1 MSSFSLIDDRDPS
14 VTYVGTWVIGGTI
27 HEYDDT
33 VTSSLNVG
41 DHFSVPFTGTGV
53 AVYGTYDSSSGGVK
67 TLYAIDGDAGITVVS
82 SASPNGLDDYQQLF
96 WQSETLSSGSH
107 TLVVTMEALND
118 NQGAGEGTIWFD
130 YFNVT
135 LAASSAAPPPPP
147 SSTGGSSTTGSSAQP
162 SSTGILSS
170 NTNTQTSGNPS
181 SPTSAP
187 SSSTGSNTA
196 VLPAKKSSN
205 SALIGG
211 VVAAIIVVTI
221 ILCVLFFQ
229 RKRRQ
234 QNYAA
239 SAGMPPSDGNVAPS
253 HPGPFY
259 PTQAG
264 AAPLPM
270 SGFPGSPPMQAVP
283 YSHPLAAPLPAMY
296 GPGQSGF
303 DPRAT
308 YAAPTSAAPYAHP
321 SQAYYTTAA
330 AYAPSNQLAFDP
342 YTPTGPGMQ
351 YHDRDPSPA
360 MSSSQWKPSSSTAE
374 SSVYPAS
381 LVSDLKRRQQEV
393 VASYEHGVAP
403 NSASPRPG
411 PAELPP
417 PVYTP
422 Q

>member
-1 MSSFSLIDDRDPS
+1 MWKGSTRLARCSFAPFPMSSFSLIDDRDPS

-67 TLYAIDGDAGITVVS
+67 TLYAIDGDVGITVVS

-96 WQSETLSSGSH
+96 WQSGTLSSGSH

-162 SSTGILSS
+162 SSTGILPS

-187 SSSTGSNTA
+187 SSSTSSNTA

-221 ILCVLFFQ
+221 VLCVLFFQ

-239 SAGMPPSDGNVAPS
+239 SAGMP
-253 HPGPFY
+253 
-259 PTQAG
+259 
-264 AAPLPM
+264 L
-270 SGFPGSPPMQAVP
+270 
-283 YSHPLAAPLPAMY
+283 Y
-296 GPGQSGF
+296 GPGPSGF

-308 YAAPTSAAPYAHP
+308 YAASTAPYAHP

-330 AYAPSNQLAFDP
+330 AYAPSNQPAFDP
-342 YTPTGPGMQ
+342 YTPTGPDMQ
-351 YHDRDPSPA
+351 YHDRDPSPS
-360 MSSSQWKPSSSTAE
+360 MSSQWKPASSTADAGM
-374 SSVYPAS
+374 YPAS

-403 NSASPRPG
+403 NSASPPPV